1 MHPSPSHHLPA
12 VLLAGVGILGLVTL
26 VVVGLSAAHLTD
38 LGLQVG
44 PDPDRW

>member
-1 MHPSPSHHLPA
+1 MRPSLSRHLPA
-12 VLLAGVGILGLVTL
+12 VLLAGVGILGLATL
-26 VVVGLSAAHLTD
+26 VMVAWWAAHLTD